1 MLLHC
6 EPTRGAGLGLVQ
18 FRIIDS
24 GVLRVPLGCLEE
36 LEMMLEGTW
45 VQHVKTPSHVLEREA
60 L

>member
-1 MLLHC
+1 M
-6 EPTRGAGLGLVQ
+6 Q
-18 FRIIDS
+18 FRMIDS

-45 VQHVKTPSHVLEREA
+45 VQDVKTPSHVLEREA